1 MNSITDITRND
12 DPVKTFRKTKA
23 IKSNQRRGKLQK
35 KKKDLIICRKSRILW
50 FLFWTKGVD
59 PAKVLWSID
68 RHEFCKTQ

>member
-35 KKKDLIICRKSRILW
+35 NVIISKM
-50 FLFWTKGVD
+50 
-59 PAKVLWSID
+59 
-68 RHEFCKTQ
+68 